1 MKVTKQSGSKWTWA
15 IPALA
20 SACLMQGCGLMG
32 SSKKTDTQVIPKDD
46 TTAIV
51 DVKPDVVPK
60 LLQPSG
66 PVTTPY
72 TVVTGDTLAVI
83 AAQYD
88 LRWQD
93 IAAVNPDI
101 NAHKLRP
108 GQVIQLPGKVNI
120 AGKKAVSH
128 TPVKTPAPVVA
139 GGKTISYKVQKG
151 DSLSTIAHRHG
162 VKVADIKQLNNLTSD
177 VIREGR
183 TLKIANPTK
192 TPGNGAATTPAT
204 VKAPAIKAPG
214 GSVTAPVT
222 GTPPVVAPAVTGTN
236 AAILPPK
243 PASMLDAPADAAPT
257 VVKPTTSATAA
268 PESFR
273 LYTVKEN
280 EDVFAIAIAWG
291 VSPNEIKTLNNLTGN
306 ELQAG
311 KVIKIPNAQTTP

>member
-1 MKVTKQSGSKWTWA
+1 V
-15 IPALA
+15 
-20 SACLMQGCGLMG
+20 
-32 SSKKTDTQVIPKDD
+32 
-46 TTAIV
+46 IV
-51 DVKPDVVPK
+51 DVTPDVAP
-60 LLQPSG
+60 LRLQTAG

-72 TVVTGDTLAVI
+72 TVGKGDSLAVI

-108 GQVIQLPGKVNI
+108 GQVIQLPGKVNL
-120 AGKKAVSH
+120 ASKKTVAL
-128 TPVKTPAPVVA
+128 PKVKTPAVVA
-139 GGKTISYKVQKG
+139 GGKTITYKVQKG

-162 VKVADIKQLNNLTSD
+162 VKVADIKQLNTLTSD
-177 VIREGR
+177 LIREGQ

-192 TPGNGAATTPAT
+192 TPGLSSATQPAA
-204 VKAPAIKAPG
+204 VKAPAIKAPATL
-214 GSVTAPVT
+214 VTTPVKVE
-222 GTPPVVAPAVTGTN
+222 TPVGPAVTGTN
-236 AAILPPK
+236 ASLLPPK
-243 PASMLDAPADAAPT
+243 PASTLESPTDVTPA
-257 VVKPTTSATAA
+257 VVNPTAA

-311 KVIKIPNAQTTP
+311 KVIKIPVEQATP

>member
-1 MKVTKQSGSKWTWA
+1 MKVTRQSWTKWTLA

-32 SSKKTDTQVIPKDD
+32 SSKKTETQVIPKDD
-46 TTAIV
+46 TTVIV
-51 DVKPDVVPK
+51 DVKPDAVPK

-66 PVTTPY
+66 PITTPY
-72 TVVTGDTLAVI
+72 TVGKGDTLAVI

-101 NAHKLRP
+101 NANKLRP
-108 GQVIQLPGKVNI
+108 GQVIQLPGKVNL
-120 AGKKAVSH
+120 ASKKAVSH
-128 TPVKTPAPVVA
+128 TPAKTPSSVVA
-139 GGKTISYKVQKG
+139 SGKTITYKVQKG
-151 DSLSTIAHRHG
+151 DSLSTIAYRHG
-162 VKVADIKQLNNLTSD
+162 VKIADIKQLNNLTSD
-177 VIREGR
+177 VIREGQ

-192 TPGNGAATTPAT
+192 TPGNGAATTPAA
-204 VKAPAIKAPG
+204 VKAPAIKTPG

-222 GTPPVVAPAVTGTN
+222 GMTPVVAPVVTGTN
-236 AAILPPK
+236 AHLLPPK
-243 PASMLDAPADAAPT
+243 PASTLESPADVTPT
-257 VVKPTTSATAA
+257 VVKPTTATAA

-311 KVIKIPNAQTTP
+311 KIIKIPIAQTTP

>member
-1 MKVTKQSGSKWTWA
+1 MNVTRQNGTMWIGA

-32 SSKKTDTQVIPKDD
+32 SSKQPEVQAVPQN
-46 TTAIV
+46 TTPVIV
-51 DVKPDVVPK
+51 DVSPDIAP
-60 LLQPSG
+60 LRLQTAG
-66 PVTTPY
+66 PITTPY
-72 TVVTGDTLAVI
+72 TVGKGDTLSLI

-101 NAHKLRP
+101 NANKLRP
-108 GQVIQLPGKVNI
+108 GQVIQLPGQVNL
-120 AGKKAVSH
+120 ASKKAVSSA
-128 TPVKTPAPVVA
+128 PVKKAPAVVTA
-139 GGKTISYKVQKG
+139 GKTISYKVQPG

-162 VKVADIKQLNNLTSD
+162 VKIADIKQLNMLTSD
-177 VIREGR
+177 VIRAGQ

-192 TPGNGAATTPAT
+192 TPGPSSATQPAA
-204 VKAPAIKAPG
+204 VKAPAIKAPAAL
-214 GSVTAPVT
+214 V
-222 GTPPVVAPAVTGTN
+222 TPPVKAETPVVPAITGTN
-236 AAILPPK
+236 ANPLPPK
-243 PASMLDAPADAAPT
+243 PASTLESPSDATPAVVNPT
-257 VVKPTTSATAA
+257 VAPAA

-280 EDVFAIAIAWG
+280 EDVYAIAIAWG

-311 KVIKIPNAQTTP
+311 KVIKIPVEQTTP